1 MRILPALFLL
11 TLPLFPQAAST
22 GPGLTLEQK
31 VEFLQKAKLKSE
43 KGSNKGITG
52 TVRATLSDGTTTHDA
67 SIQSIN
73 EEKARFEG
81 TSGTEINFRDT
92 YLFNIAA
99 YRLGK
104 LLGLGGMIPPS
115 ISRSHAGKDSA
126 WTWWVDDFLMDE
138 GTRLKQKT
146 MGPDKDLYGRQTL
159 IMRVFDQLIANTD
172 RNVGNALY
180 DKEWRLWMI
189 DHTRAFRMHAQLLN
203 PKALDKCDRQLLAAM
218 KGLTMDALKAELG
231 PWLRPAEMKAIL
243 QRRDLIVAH
252 FEKTGPEK
260 LYDFLPQR

>member
-1 MRILPALFLL
+1 MRIFPVLFLL
-11 TLPLFPQAAST
+11 VLPLFPQAVSN

-31 VEFLQKAKLKSE
+31 EEFLQKAKLKSE

-52 TVRATLSDGTTTHDA
+52 TVRATLSDGTITHDA

-81 TSGTEINFRDT
+81 TAGTEINFRDT

-99 YRLGK
+99 YRLGRM
-104 LLGLGGMIPPS
+104 LGLGGMIPPS
-115 ISRSHAGKDSA
+115 VSRSHAGMNSA
-126 WTWWVDDFLMDE
+126 WTWWVDDVLMDE
-138 GTRLKQKT
+138 GARIKQKT

-172 RNVGNALY
+172 RNVGNMLY

-189 DHTRAFRMHAQLLN
+189 DHTRAFRQHAQLLN
-203 PKALDKCDRQLLAAM
+203 PKLLDKCDRQLLAAM
-218 KGLTMDALKAELG
+218 KGLTMDALKAELR

-252 FEKTGPEK
+252 FEKAGPEK